1 MIEKENIF
9 EELNPLFD
17 SPTIK
22 PSFKK
27 VHVVLALC
35 VFEENKDGIG
45 RYRLQKELEIGSG
58 TAKSLIKKLNRDVN
72 FITVLT
78 DKNIRK
84 GHILTKVGLDFVKKL
99 KEKFHLIGDGDPL
112 VLKEIVIKPEGNYS
126 YLSYVRD
133 VADKIS
139 NGIDQRDAAIK
150 IGGVGATCLLYDGK
164 DLIFPSLL
172 LSQNKKEQMKVEDDV
187 LAYISTH
194 LNNKNLKLK
203 KNDVIIIGLGETT
216 EKARLAA
223 LNASLTLL

>member
-1 MIEKENIF
+1 MLEKENIF
-9 EELNPLFD
+9 EELNPLFE

-27 VHVVLALC
+27 VHVILALYI
-35 VFEENKDGIG
+35 FEENEDGIG

-58 TAKSLIKKLNRDVN
+58 TAKSLIKKLNRDIN

-84 GHILTKVGLDFVKKL
+84 GHILTKIGLDFVQKVKQ
-99 KEKFHLIGDGDPL
+99 KIQLIDKGDPL
-112 VLKEIVIKPEGNYS
+112 VLKEIIIKPEGNFS

-164 DLIFPSLL
+164 DLIFPSQIT
-172 LSQNKKEQMKVEDDV
+172 SQNEKEQVKVEDDV
-187 LAYISTH
+187 FMYISTH
-194 LNNKNLKLK
+194 LNSKHLNLKE
-203 KNDVIIIGLGETT
+203 NDVIIIGLGETT